1 MTLIRASCWET
12 ESINL
17 ELNLQFVNSLRS
29 DNTHTTANRT
39 HRAHLKFQ
47 VLTVCERERDES
59 ERRVRATAGVKESN
73 KLRVESVWAELSFS
87 VQSSLPAATLCHSHC
102 VQLALCTRRDGFGKK
117 ERNGE
122 EDPTSSA
129 LVSAIK
135 YLHTCASRKWFST
148 NTFCVWVFV
157 YGNFLLRWE
166 FYLNGL
172 FFPLAEK
179 CINQFKNFLQSALL
193 IRCEAKLRQSIE

>member
-1 MTLIRASCWET
+1 MTLFRASCWET

-47 VLTVCERERDES
+47 VLTVCERERET
-59 ERRVRATAGVKESN
+59 RVRATAGVKESN

-87 VQSSLPAATLCHSHC
+87 IQSSLPAATLCHSHC

-117 ERNGE
+117 ERNRE
-122 EDPTSSA
+122 EDPTSFA

-166 FYLNGL
+166 FYEFEWT
-172 FFPLAEK
+172 FFPLAE
-179 CINQFKNFLQSALL
+179 NA
-193 IRCEAKLRQSIE
+193 